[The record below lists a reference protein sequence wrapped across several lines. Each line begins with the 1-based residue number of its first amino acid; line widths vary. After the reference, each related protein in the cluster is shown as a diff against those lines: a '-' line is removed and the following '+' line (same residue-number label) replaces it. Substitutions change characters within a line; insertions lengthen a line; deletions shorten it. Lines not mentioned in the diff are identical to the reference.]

1 MYKAFY
7 GLKER
12 PFGKTPDPRFLF
24 MAPQYEEALA
34 RLQYAV
40 EEREIAVL
48 TGEIGSGKTTL
59 SRALMDQNE
68 RDEIILIVNPR
79 LTPNQLLRE
88 LALRLDITPGHYRAD
103 LVDALSDRLLKLHEE
118 GRGAVLIVDEA
129 QLIPSKATFDELRLL
144 SNFQLDTTNLIAILL
159 IGQPELRKRLS
170 HPAYRALRQR
180 VGMWYHL
187 AALDSEETAAYV
199 DFRLDVAGAKVGAVF
214 GPGALDAVHRH
225 SGGVPRVINN
235 LCTNALLLGFGRE
248 ERPVSAGTV
257 DEAAKEIVP

>member
-7 GLKER
+7 GLNAR

-59 SRALMDQNE
+59 SRALMDRNE
-68 RDEIILIVNPR
+68 RDQIILIVNPR

-88 LALRLDITPGHYRAD
+88 LSLRLDLTPGHYRAD
-103 LVDALSDRLLKLHEE
+103 MVDALSDRLLQLHEE
-118 GRGAVLIVDEA
+118 GRGVVLIVDEA
-129 QLIPSKATFDELRLL
+129 QLIPGKPTFDEIRLL
-144 SNFQLDTTNLIAILL
+144 SNFQLDDTNLIAIVL
-159 IGQPELRKRLS
+159 IGQPELRRRMA
-170 HPAYRALRQR
+170 HPAYAALRQR

-187 AALDSEETAAYV
+187 SALGPEETADYVAFRLQVAGAGNGPVFAPAALDAIH
-199 DFRLDVAGAKVGAVF
+199 RLS
-214 GPGALDAVHRH
+214 R
-225 SGGVPRVINN
+225 GVPRVINN
-235 LCTNALLLGFGRE
+235 LCTNALLVGFGKE
-248 ERPVSAGTV
+248 ERRVSAATV
-257 DEAAKEIVP
+257 EEAAREIVT

>member
-68 RDEIILIVNPR
+68 KDEFVLIVNPR

-103 LVDALSDRLLKLHEE
+103 LVDALSDRLLQLHEE
-118 GRGAVLIVDEA
+118 GRGVALIVDEA

-144 SNFQLDTTNLIAILL
+144 SNFQLDDTNLIAILL
-159 IGQPELRKRLS
+159 IGQPELRKRLA

-187 AALDSEETAAYV
+187 SALAPEETAAYV
-199 DFRLDVAGAKVGAVF
+199 AFRLNVAGAKEGSVF
-214 GPGALDAVHRH
+214 GPGAVESVHRH

-248 ERPVSAGTV
+248 ERPVSAATV
-257 DEAAKEIVP
+257 DEAAGEIVP

>member
-1 MYKAFY
+1 MMYKTFY

-59 SRALMDQNE
+59 SRALMDQNDH
-68 RDEIILIVNPR
+68 DEIVLIVNPR

-103 LVDALSDRLLKLHEE
+103 LVDALSDRLLGLHEE
-118 GRGAVLIVDEA
+118 GRGVVLIVDEA
-129 QLIPSKATFDELRLL
+129 QLIPGKATFDELRLL
-144 SNFQLDTTNLIAILL
+144 SNFQLDTTNLISILL
-159 IGQPELRKRLS
+159 IGQPELRKRLA
-170 HPAYRALRQR
+170 HRLPGPKTAGGHVVPPFRPRRRRHRGLCVLPAGGRRREGRSGFRA
-180 VGMWYHL
+180 G
-187 AALDSEETAAYV
+187 
-199 DFRLDVAGAKVGAVF
+199 RL
-214 GPGALDAVHRH
+214 
-225 SGGVPRVINN
+225 
-235 LCTNALLLGFGRE
+235 
-248 ERPVSAGTV
+248 
-257 DEAAKEIVP
+257 